1 MTSSRPGTLTEANA
15 SSTTSSLSGA
25 PKNASTAAKAHEAL
39 SPWWAPCSGTSNS
52 P

>member
-1 MTSSRPGTLTEANA
+1 MTSSRPGTLTPANA
-15 SSTTSSLSGA
+15 SSTVSSLSGE
-25 PKNASTAAKAHEAL
+25 PKKASTAANAHDAL